1 MTKMQVYV
9 HDEADSRNFLHCY
22 HRLTWAEKESG
33 EWAENLILA

>member
-22 HRLTWAEKESG
+22 HRLTHGQRKRAGSEQK
-33 EWAENLILA
+33 I